1 MNYIDV
7 IIILLIIWGGYRGF
21 SKGLVMMAAALAALV
36 AGVWGAIRF
45 SHLTAEILTDTLEV
59 STPYLQLVSF
69 TITFLI
75 IVITIT
81 LIAHIVSKL
90 LDIIALGFL
99 NRIAGMVFGAAKM
112 VFILSVLFV
121 VLNAFNSSH
130 NFLPEEDL
138 EKSRYYYK
146 VADIAPQLFPSLHFR
161 EIAKEIEDAF
171 YRR

>member
-21 SKGLVMMAAALAALV
+21 SKGLVMMAAALAALFV
-36 AGVWGAIRF
+36 GVWGAIRF
-45 SHLTAEILTDTLEV
+45 SHLTAGLLSDTLEI

-81 LIAHIVSKL
+81 LIAHIISKL

-99 NRIAGMVFGAAKM
+99 NRIAGMIFVAVKM
-112 VFILSVLFV
+112 GLILSVLFV
-121 VLNAFNSSH
+121 ILNAFDSSH
-130 NFLPEEDL
+130 NFMPKDDL
-138 EKSRYYYK
+138 DKSRYYDR

-171 YRR
+171 YKR